1 MNQNVLIIILVVFI
15 MTFIKYLNSDCKLRN
30 RENFTNDIQLQKE
43 ILRKENFGPACS
55 SIYGRF
61 NPRCASDHKKMY
73 HIGYYSH
80 KEQRFP
86 ILDMIMN
93 SGKKKRYIIFN
104 RKIKP
109 FAQKYWDKIF
119 YFKKPFPY
127 EKNVPYSFIYNFN
140 FVGRLVNPHIKRIY
154 HIYEKKMNVN
164 LYKYVLF
171 ENINGILKYSF
182 SLPDRNKIN
191 PGDVVF
197 IRDKASTYGPFTF
210 LV

>member
-15 MTFIKYLNSDCKLRN
+15 MTFIKYLNSECKLRN

-61 NPRCASDHKKMY
+61 NPRCVSDNKKKMY

-93 SGKKKRYIIFN
+93 SGKKKRYIIFD

-109 FAQKYWDKIF
+109 LLKNTGIKY
-119 YFKKPFPY
+119 
-127 EKNVPYSFIYNFN
+127 FILRNLF
-140 FVGRLVNPHIKRIY
+140 HT
-154 HIYEKKMNVN
+154 KKMF
-164 LYKYVLF
+164 LIHLF
-171 ENINGILKYSF
+171 IILI
-182 SLPDRNKIN
+182 LLED
-191 PGDVVF
+191 
-197 IRDKASTYGPFTF
+197 
-210 LV
+210 